1 VTALDIDRIRAAF
14 PGRRIDYYASVDS
27 TMRAA
32 VGLEAGSVVLAEEQ
46 TAGQGRLGRTWH
58 SEAGAGIYCSMALR
72 PMPALTLALGLA
84 AQSAI
89 LEATGLMCDIR
100 WPNDL
105 LLGGKKVAGILV
117 HGADGVGICGIG
129 INVGHTEFPA
139 ELEGVAT
146 SLRIELNKK
155 AGGPANDAGTPA
167 RPTWGR
173 MPSCAAIA
181 NRRAGRLTIGP
192 QVACRPT
199 CPTSLPSSTEIV
211 VSLLKAIDRFASL
224 GKDEVLRLFTQSS
237 SYACGRRVR
246 VEQPNG
252 AIEGTTAGL
261 DPSGFLIVRKD
272 DGTDTLV
279 LAGGVRAAGS

>member
-1 VTALDIDRIRAAF
+1 
-14 PGRRIDYYASVDS
+14 
-27 TMRAA
+27 MK
-32 VGLEAGSVVLAEEQ
+32 
-46 TAGQGRLGRTWH
+46 
-58 SEAGAGIYCSMALR
+58 
-72 PMPALTLALGLA
+72 TLA
-84 AQSAI
+84 
-89 LEATGLMCDIR
+89 
-100 WPNDL
+100 
-105 LLGGKKVAGILV
+105 
-117 HGADGVGICGIG
+117 
-129 INVGHTEFPA
+129 
-139 ELEGVAT
+139 
-146 SLRIELNKK
+146 
-155 AGGPANDAGTPA
+155 GPA
-167 RPTWGR
+167 WGR
-173 MPSCAAIA
+173 MPSYAAIV

-211 VSLLKAIDRFASL
+211 VSLLKAVDSFVSL
-224 GKDEVLRLFTQSS
+224 DKDEVLRLFTQSS